1 MKINQDVYRKCLQ
14 LLEKIREN
22 PDWKSLD
29 QQGSQYPEFKSQMDM
44 MTQIENNTREY
55 KYAATSQL
63 SSDLRK
69 MFRDLKKSS
78 TVD

>member
-1 MKINQDVYRKCLQ
+1 
-14 LLEKIREN
+14 
-22 PDWKSLD
+22 
-29 QQGSQYPEFKSQMDM
+29 M